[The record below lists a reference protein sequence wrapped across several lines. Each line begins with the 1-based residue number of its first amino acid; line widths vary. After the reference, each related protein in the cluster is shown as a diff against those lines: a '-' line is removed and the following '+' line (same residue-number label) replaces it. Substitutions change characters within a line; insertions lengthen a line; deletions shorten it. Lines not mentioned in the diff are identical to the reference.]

1 MELPKHA
8 SWVHVARPIQF
19 ERYGQTMTL
28 SPGDFLAHPV
38 RMGLDH
44 GEPDVAAWVFKTGAA
59 EAEPS
64 ADAEDVRRWAEE
76 GLLSFDES

>member
-1 MELPKHA
+1 MEMPKHA
-8 SWVHVARPIQF
+8 SWVHVSGPIQF
-19 ERYGQTMTL
+19 ERNGRRMTL
-28 SPGDFLAHPV
+28 PSGDFLAHPV

-64 ADAEDVRRWAEE
+64 ADAEEVRRWAEM
-76 GLLSFDES
+76 GLLRFGES